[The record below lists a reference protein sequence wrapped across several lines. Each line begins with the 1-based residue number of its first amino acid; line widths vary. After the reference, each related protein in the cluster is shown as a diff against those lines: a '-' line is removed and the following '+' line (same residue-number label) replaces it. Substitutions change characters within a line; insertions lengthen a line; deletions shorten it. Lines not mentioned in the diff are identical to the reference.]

1 MRGLTGRVIV
11 AAGAAT
17 GIGAAAAHRL
27 GEEGAQVVVGDI
39 NLEGAEATAAAIR
52 ANGGE
57 AIAIHYDQG
66 DAVSVAG
73 LVTQV
78 VDRYGRLDGLLA
90 NAVDVQAARRDS
102 DLLDIALEDWERTI
116 RVGLTGYA
124 YLIRSSLPHMLA
136 AGGGAIVCTSS
147 DASTIGEP
155 VRPAYAAAKSGV
167 NALVR
172 HVASRWG
179 KEGIRANAVCPFA
192 MTESVKASMDQS
204 VLDGWLAA
212 GRSTHLGTP
221 EEMAGV
227 IALLLSDDA
236 SFVNGQIWSV
246 NGGFALRG

>member
-1 MRGLTGRVIV
+1 MRGLAGRVIV
-11 AAGAAT
+11 AGGSAT

-27 GEEGAQVVVGDI
+27 GEEGAKVVVGDI
-39 NLEGAEATAAAIR
+39 NLEGAEETAASIR

-57 AIAIHYDQG
+57 AVSLHYDQG
-66 DAVSVAG
+66 DAESVAA
-73 LVTQV
+73 LVTQA

-90 NAVDVQAARRDS
+90 NAVDVRAARRDT

-155 VRPAYAAAKSGV
+155 VRPAYAVAKSGV

-192 MTESVKASMDQS
+192 MTKSVRESMDQS
-204 VLDGWLAA
+204 VLDQWLAA

-227 IALLLSDDA
+227 ISLLLSDDG
-236 SFVNGQIWSV
+236 SFVNGQVWSV

>member
-1 MRGLTGRVIV
+1 MRGLPGRVII

-27 GEEGAQVVVGDI
+27 GEEGARVVVGDI
-39 NLEGAEATAAAIR
+39 NLAGAEATAAAIR

-57 AIAIHYDQG
+57 AIAVHYDQG
-66 DAVSVAG
+66 DAESVAD
-73 LVTQV
+73 LVTQTV
-78 VDRYGRLDGLLA
+78 EHYGRLDGLLA
-90 NAVDVQAARRDS
+90 NAVDIQAARRDT
-102 DLLDIALEDWERTI
+102 DLLDIALDDWERTI

-136 AGGGAIVCTSS
+136 TGSGAIVCTSS

-155 VRPAYAAAKSGV
+155 VRPAYAVTKSGV

-192 MTESVKASMDQS
+192 MTESVRAAMDQS
-204 VLDGWLAA
+204 VLDQWLAA
-212 GRSTHLGTP
+212 GRSTHLATP

-236 SFVNGQIWSV
+236 SFVNGQIWSI
-246 NGGFALRG
+246 NGGFTLRG